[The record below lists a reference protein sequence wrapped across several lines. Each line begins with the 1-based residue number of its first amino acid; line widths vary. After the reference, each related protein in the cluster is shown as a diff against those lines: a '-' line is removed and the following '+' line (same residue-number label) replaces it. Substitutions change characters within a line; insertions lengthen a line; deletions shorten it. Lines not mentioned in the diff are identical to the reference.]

1 MDMKRLRDLLITLL
15 GLWLMMS
22 PRILHF
28 PIAHADAAWNTWIVG
43 AAIILMTAVYRYL
56 VDTRSPWE
64 DLAGAALGVW
74 LMAAPW
80 ALGFASGGAER
91 SNSVIVGCAITVL
104 SLWAMIIDADLRKHT
119 DDWMHR
125 HHLLR

>member
-28 PIAHADAAWNTWIVG
+28 PIAHADAAWNTWVVG
-43 AAIILMTAVYRYL
+43 AAVILMTAVYRYL

-64 DLAGAALGVW
+64 DLAGAALGGW
-74 LMAAPW
+74 LMVAPW
-80 ALGFASGGAER
+80 ALGFAGHVAER
-91 SNSVIVGCAITVL
+91 SNSVIVGCLIAVL